1 MRRSSA
7 TTDRGSN
14 KKGGKLL
21 PALCNLV
28 GILII
33 LIVIGFCLSLV
44 IPQRMGY
51 QTYNIMSGSMEPE
64 IPVGSMI
71 YVETVPP
78 AQVKPGDVIVY
89 KLETSVVAHR
99 VVENRVVSGEFV
111 TKGDANEAEDMRTV
125 PYSALLGRVRY
136 HVDNLGNFMM
146 LYTSSVGKVY
156 VLAFALC
163 GVLFHVLAERL
174 RARRREEQKEPEAAE
189 AKARTDTRQGES

>member
-1 MRRSSA
+1 MSRSSV
-7 TTDRGSN
+7 TTDHESRKRG
-14 KKGGKLL
+14 GLL
-21 PALCNLV
+21 PALCNLI

-33 LIVIGFCLSLV
+33 LTVIGFCLSLV

-71 YVETVPP
+71 YVETVEP
-78 AQVKPGDVIVY
+78 AQIKVGDVIVFRQ
-89 KLETSVVAHR
+89 EESVVAHR

-111 TKGDANEAEDMRTV
+111 TKGDANEAEDFSTV
-125 PYSALLGRVRY
+125 PYRALLGRVK
-136 HVDNLGNFMM
+136 HHIVNLGDFMM

-163 GVLFHVLAERL
+163 GVLFQVLAGRL
-174 RARRREEQKEPEAAE
+174 RARSREDGTAGRAE
-189 AKARTDTRQGES
+189 FRTK